1 MLELSDFKKGQKA
14 YILERNI
21 GYSNPAK
28 IIETTVT
35 SVGRKY
41 VHVSYFDRAYKYSEH
56 HKGLFEN
63 VGFGTPSELFVTRE
77 QAEEEIERDELV
89 RSINRHLRSLCQCTT
104 EELRKINN
112 LLCKRGGIREALIG
126 S

>member
-1 MLELSDFKKGQKA
+1 MKLELSDFKKGQKA
-14 YILERNI
+14 YILDHNI
-21 GYSNPAK
+21 GYNRPAE

-41 VHVSYFDRAYKYSEH
+41 VHVSYFDRAYKCSEH

-63 VGFGTPSELFVTRE
+63 VGFGTSSELFVTRE

-112 LLCKRGGIREALIG
+112 LLCEKGEK
-126 S
+126 